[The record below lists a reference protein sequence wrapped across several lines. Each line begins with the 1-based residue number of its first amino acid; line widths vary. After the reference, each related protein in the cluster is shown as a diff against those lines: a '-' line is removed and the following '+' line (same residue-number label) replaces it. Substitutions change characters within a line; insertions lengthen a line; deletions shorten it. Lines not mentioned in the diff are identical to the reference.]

1 MKVSE
6 LIYRLSYQMHCHGDM
21 DVSFAILDR
30 NLVRKPLS
38 KKVVFI
44 EKDLCDI
51 EILLKEE
58 EE

>member
-30 NLVRKPLS
+30 NLIKKPLS

-44 EKDLCDI
+44 EKELGDI
-51 EILLKEE
+51 EILLKDEK
-58 EE
+58 

>member
-30 NLVRKPLS
+30 NLIKKPLS
-38 KKVVFI
+38 KKVAFV
-44 EKDLCDI
+44 EKELGDI